1 MTQETISRAELDAD
15 RARQEATFTAQ
26 LHQLAAGLQDQIT
39 QLRTEMHQMRT
50 ELRAEMRQMRTEM
63 HETETH
69 QRAWRIYVVGAIFTG
84 LIIGAMQIS

>member
-1 MTQETISRAELDAD
+1 
-15 RARQEATFTAQ
+15 
-26 LHQLAAGLQDQIT
+26 
-39 QLRTEMHQMRT
+39 
-50 ELRAEMRQMRTEM
+50 MRQMRTEL